1 MFQSKRTAI
10 ALLASGLMVVGLA
23 ACAGSGSG
31 DAPTAT
37 TTVTSTATTT
47 ATASASPSDD
57 SSGNTGG
64 GGDTGGGST
73 SGLCASTDLS
83 GGTEA
88 GSGGAAGSVIIHL
101 TFTNTSS
108 SSCTLQ
114 GWPGVSFVGNDNGT
128 QIGAA
133 AVLDRSSV
141 HPTVTLAPGAV
152 AVAPLKIAQAGNYGS
167 ADCGPTP
174 ANGFRVYP
182 PGSKTSLFI
191 PDTSFTACSV
201 ASVQL
206 LSVQGIVA
214 EGQAT
219 D

>member
-1 MFQSKRTAI
+1 MFQSKRTAV

-23 ACAGSGSG
+23 ACAGSGSSG
-31 DAPTAT
+31 GEPTAT
-37 TTVTSTATTT
+37 KTVTSVATTT
-47 ATASASPSDD
+47 ATASPSDD
-57 SSGNTGG
+57 ASGNTGG

-73 SGLCASTDLS
+73 TGLCSVADLR

-108 SSCTLQ
+108 TTCTLQ

-133 AVLDRSSV
+133 AVLDRSTA

-152 AVAPLKIAQAGNYGS
+152 AVAPLKITQAGNYDN

-182 PGSKTSLFI
+182 PGSKASLFI
-191 PDTSFTACSV
+191 ADTSYTACSV
-201 ASVQL
+201 TTAQL